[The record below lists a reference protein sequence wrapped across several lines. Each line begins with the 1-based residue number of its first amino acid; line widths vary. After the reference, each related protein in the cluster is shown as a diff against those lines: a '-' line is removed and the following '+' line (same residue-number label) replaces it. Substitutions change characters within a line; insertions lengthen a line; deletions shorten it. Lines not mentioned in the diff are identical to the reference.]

1 MRETR
6 DTILL
11 VIVSGD
17 CKNTIIFA
25 ISLFFYY
32 FFLYFTYLFLSSGT
46 HKVDEKNS
54 LRKSRTKEKGELFE
68 AVFFDFFIQEQL
80 KVINLWGY

>member
-1 MRETR
+1 MR
-6 DTILL
+6 L
-11 VIVSGD
+11 
-17 CKNTIIFA
+17 
-25 ISLFFYY
+25 SLRSPCFFYY

>member
-6 DTILL
+6 DTLLL

-54 LRKSRTKEKGELFE
+54 LRKSRTKEKGEVFE